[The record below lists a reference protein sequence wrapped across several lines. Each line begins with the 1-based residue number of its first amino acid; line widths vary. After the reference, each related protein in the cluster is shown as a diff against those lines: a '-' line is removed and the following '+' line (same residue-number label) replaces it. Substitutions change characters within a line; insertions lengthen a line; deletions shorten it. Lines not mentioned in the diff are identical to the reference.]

1 MGNAMGFGLDY
12 GFKQPFMG
20 NFQGKNWRFRRFFQR
35 NSKIGNINHP
45 PVGMYHLDW
54 TYQKWGIGTL
64 IVSFIKWSSNWK
76 YQSLSKNQGCAELV
90 HFRCSW
96 KFDINLHMWK
106 GLCNLQ
112 EQSVRFPGWL
122 FGGPGGLK
130 HFVFIAIFRMLII
143 WLRFCYWMG
152 LKPPIKWLDHV
163 GSGCKWGVCRSCLL
177 IDLCSQVFDVAFS
190 PSVTFMKALWPQ
202 SWSGDSSLAGA
213 FCEVMILKCPKNEMV
228 RGVLSWGD
236 ITNQYFLVDM
246 RILVGL
252 KPIVSP

>member
-1 MGNAMGFGLDY
+1 
-12 GFKQPFMG
+12 
-20 NFQGKNWRFRRFFQR
+20 
-35 NSKIGNINHP
+35 
-45 PVGMYHLDW
+45 
-54 TYQKWGIGTL
+54 
-64 IVSFIKWSSNWK
+64 
-76 YQSLSKNQGCAELV
+76 
-90 HFRCSW
+90 
-96 KFDINLHMWK
+96 
-106 GLCNLQ
+106 
-112 EQSVRFPGWL
+112 
-122 FGGPGGLK
+122 
-130 HFVFIAIFRMLII
+130 
-143 WLRFCYWMG
+143 MG

>member
-1 MGNAMGFGLDY
+1 MGKTAFSPV
-12 GFKQPFMG
+12 FPEK
-20 NFQGKNWRFRRFFQR
+20 
-35 NSKIGNINHP
+35 SKIGNINHP

-106 GLCNLQ
+106 GLSNLQ

-130 HFVFIAIFRMLII
+130 HFVFIAILRMLII
-143 WLRFCYWMG
+143 WLRFFTGWGWSHQSNGWIM
-152 LKPPIKWLDHV
+152 LDLAA
-163 GSGCKWGVCRSCLL
+163 SGEFVDPVCWSIYVRRSSMWPLV
-177 IDLCSQVFDVAFS
+177 QVWPLWRPQVA
-190 PSVTFMKALWPQ
+190 PKLVRSVKLW
-202 SWSGDSSLAGA
+202 S
-213 FCEVMILKCPKNEMV
+213 
-228 RGVLSWGD
+228 
-236 ITNQYFLVDM
+236 
-246 RILVGL
+246 
-252 KPIVSP
+252 

>member
-64 IVSFIKWSSNWK
+64 IVSFIKWSSNRK

-143 WLRFCYWMG
+143 WLRTFLLDGAEATNQMVGSCW
-152 LKPPIKWLDHV
+152 IWLHV
-163 GSGCKWGVCRSCLL
+163 GSLSILFADRSM
-177 IDLCSQVFDVAFS
+177 F
-190 PSVTFMKALWPQ
+190 
-202 SWSGDSSLAGA
+202 AGLR
-213 FCEVMILKCPKNEMV
+213 C
-228 RGVLSWGD
+228 
-236 ITNQYFLVDM
+236 
-246 RILVGL
+246 GL
-252 KPIVSP
+252 

>member
-20 NFQGKNWRFRRFFQR
+20 NFQGISAFSPVFPEK
-35 NSKIGNINHP
+35 SKIGNINHP

-143 WLRFCYWMG
+143 WLRFFTGWGWSHQWNGWIMLDLAASGEFVDFLFADRSMFAG
-152 LKPPIKWLDHV
+152 LR
-163 GSGCKWGVCRSCLL
+163 C
-177 IDLCSQVFDVAFS
+177 
-190 PSVTFMKALWPQ
+190 
-202 SWSGDSSLAGA
+202 
-213 FCEVMILKCPKNEMV
+213 
-228 RGVLSWGD
+228 
-236 ITNQYFLVDM
+236 
-246 RILVGL
+246 GL
-252 KPIVSP
+252 